1 MEIIKSNFEQFN
13 SQQIAS
19 QQRKRF
25 HLPMSEEELIEPLTF
40 AYAAC
45 VRERGGEMDIDSE
58 LLSFRIEKVARWLT
72 LPHGRTGLLLYGT
85 VGTGKTTM
93 LQAVCRLINYVVSP
107 EYGELTLNDSYRQA
121 INIVRAKDIVEA
133 YQNDRGLFDKMCRL
147 ELLAIDE
154 FGVEAIDVK
163 SFGNSNE
170 PIIDLLSTRYDRQ
183 RVTLI
188 SSNLDLDEIRNRY
201 GLRLQDR
208 FVEMFKMIA
217 FTGETFRK

>member
-1 MEIIKSNFEQFN
+1 METINFERFN
-13 SQQIAS
+13 SQQIAA
-19 QQRKRF
+19 QAPERF
-25 HLPMSEEELIEPLTF
+25 AIETDAADLIKPLTL

-45 VRERGGEMDIDSE
+45 VRERGTEMEIDTD
-58 LLSFRIEKVARWLT
+58 LQRKIETVAKWLT
-72 LPHGRTGLLLYGT
+72 LRHGRLGLLLYGN

-93 LQAVCRLINYVVSP
+93 LRAVCRLVNYAAKP
-107 EYGELTLNDSYRQA
+107 EYNEMTMYDAPRNTVD
-121 INIVRAKDIVEA
+121 IVRAKDVVEA
-133 YQNDRGLFDKMCRL
+133 YQNDRKTFEKMCRL
-147 ELLAIDE
+147 KMLAIDE

-208 FVEMFKMIA
+208 FVEMFKMVA

>member
-1 MEIIKSNFEQFN
+1 METINFERFN
-13 SQQIAS
+13 SQQIAA
-19 QQRKRF
+19 QAPERF
-25 HLPMSEEELIEPLTF
+25 AIEADPADLIKPLTL

-45 VRERGGEMDIDSE
+45 VRERGADMEIDTDLQRKFE
-58 LLSFRIEKVARWLT
+58 TVAKWLT
-72 LPHGRTGLLLYGT
+72 QKHGRPGLLLYGT

-93 LQAVCRLINYVVSP
+93 LRAVCRLVNYAAKPDYNEMTMYDAPRNMV
-107 EYGELTLNDSYRQA
+107 D
-121 INIVRAKDIVEA
+121 IVRAKDVVEA
-133 YQNDRGLFDKMCRL
+133 YQNDRKTFDKMCRL
-147 ELLAIDE
+147 KMLAIDE

-188 SSNLDLDEIRNRY
+188 SSNLDLDEVRNRY

-208 FVEMFKMIA
+208 FVEMFTMIG
-217 FTGETFRK
+217 FTGNSYRR

>member
-1 MEIIKSNFEQFN
+1 MEIINTTFERFN

-19 QQRKRF
+19 TQRNRF
-25 HLPMSEEELIEPLTF
+25 FLPVEDYGDLIKPITM
-40 AYAAC
+40 AYSAC
-45 VRERGGEMDIDSE
+45 VRERGGDMEIDADLNE
-58 LLSFRIEKVARWLT
+58 KIGKVAKWLS
-72 LPHGRTGLLLYGT
+72 LPYGRPGLLLYGN

-93 LQAVCRLINYVVSP
+93 LNATCRLINYAVKP
-107 EYGELTLNDSYRQA
+107 AYDELAFNDDTRQA
-121 INIVRAKDIVEA
+121 ISMIRAKDVVEA
-133 YQNDRGLFDKMCRL
+133 YMNDRKTFDKMCRV

-154 FGVEAIDVK
+154 FGIEAIDVK

-188 SSNLDLDEIRNRY
+188 SSNLDLDEVRNRY

-208 FVEMFKMIA
+208 FVEMFTMIG
-217 FTGETFRK
+217 FTGNSYRR

>member
-1 MEIIKSNFEQFN
+1 MEIINTTFERFN
-13 SQQIAS
+13 AQQIAS
-19 QQRKRF
+19 TQRHRF
-25 HLPMSEEELIEPLTF
+25 FLPVEDPYNLVKPITM

-45 VRERGGEMDIDSE
+45 VRERGGEMDINAD
-58 LLSFRIEKVARWLT
+58 LNDKIGKVAKWLS
-72 LPHGRTGLLLYGT
+72 LPYGRPGLLLYGN

-93 LQAVCRLINYVVSP
+93 LNALCRLINYAVKP
-107 EYGELTLNDSYRQA
+107 DREDLTMWDAPRNIID
-121 INIVRAKDIVEA
+121 IVRAKDIVEA
-133 YQNDRGLFDKMCRL
+133 WQNDRKTFDKLCKLQM
-147 ELLAIDE
+147 LAIDE

-188 SSNLDLDEIRNRY
+188 SSNLDLDEVRNRY

-208 FVEMFKMIA
+208 FVEMFTMIG
-217 FTGETFRK
+217 FTGNSYRK

>member
-1 MEIIKSNFEQFN
+1 MEVINTKFDQFN

-25 HLPMSEEELIEPLTF
+25 HLPMSADDLIKPLTL

-45 VRERGGEMDIDSE
+45 VRERGGDMEIDTAITD
-58 LLSFRIEKVARWLT
+58 RIKKVAQWLT
-72 LPHGRTGLLLYGT
+72 LPYGRTGLLLYGT

-93 LQAVCRLINYVVSP
+93 LQAVCRLINYVVKP
-107 EYGELTLNDSYRQA
+107 EYGDQTLNNDYREV
-121 INIVRAKDIVEA
+121 INIVRSKDIVES
-133 YQNDRGLFDKMCRL
+133 YQNDRKFFDKMCRL
-147 ELLAIDE
+147 DLLAIDE